1 MYLHPPP
8 RTRRLIHCRTIHT
21 KVWMKVDGQPREPI
35 GAIYSNPCCKT
46 RCCAEDIVE
55 AYMTNGKHGEE
66 EIQIGEP
73 FFADTPPTPSSSFMT
88 RCHSNSCQK
97 LSGSVLRRAML
108 SLGPGLHALRDY
120 AGQLLLLPHN
130 HVPGMLR
137 RAVLSPASTTRVL
150 YLLPLRVWYW
160 SWDSANRWYNGAN

>member
-1 MYLHPPP
+1 
-8 RTRRLIHCRTIHT
+8 
-21 KVWMKVDGQPREPI
+21 MKVDGQPREPI

-55 AYMTNGKHGEE
+55 AYMTNGKHGQE

-130 HVPGMLR
+130 HSPGMLR

-150 YLLPLRVWYW
+150 YLLPLRVLPLCTTWVLQTVQP
-160 SWDSANRWYNGAN
+160 APLLLLQLRFEMLLGVLQVRRL